1 MDQVQIIE
9 AIKVLGQVVDGNNRG
24 EAGPYGRESMQAM
37 IDANVKISELIK
49 LIKP

>member
-1 MDQVQIIE
+1 MDQVQLME
-9 AIKVLGQVVDGNNRG
+9 AIKVLTQVVQANYRDD
-24 EAGPYGRESMQAM
+24 AGPFGTDSLQTM